1 MVPESLNAN
10 RFELL
15 RTRGTVSREP
25 SAQSPIK
32 DERLRIGK
40 PKKTAAGIVGVQK
53 SFSIGFHE
61 AGMKRTL
68 QSMLAVNRF
77 DGYDCP
83 GCAWPDPDDHRSSFE
98 FCENGAKA
106 FITEATK
113 KRVTPEKMRGIS
125 VTELS
130 KLTDMELDKMGR
142 ITSPLFLKEGQ
153 DTYEEIDWG
162 SAFKIIASRISGS
175 DDPDENVF
183 YTSGRASNEAAF
195 LWGVLARQ
203 IGTNNLPDCS
213 NMCHESSGVALSRSI
228 GIGKGTVKLS
238 CFEEADL
245 ILVIGQNPGTNHPR
259 MLTALAACKENG
271 GSVVSINPLEE
282 TAMKRFKHPQN
293 PLHLI
298 GRGVQIADEHLPVRI
313 GGDAA
318 LLQGFAKTMLSQGG
332 TDPDFIS
339 KNTLG
344 FEDWKRHIE
353 STDWET
359 IVEQSGISRDRI
371 EKTGTAIAKS
381 ERMIVCWAMGLT
393 QHENSVAVIQE
404 VSNLLLAGGHFG
416 KPGAGACPVRGHSN
430 VQGDRTV
437 GINHHPTED
446 FISSCENE
454 TGINMPRNKGYDV
467 VEFIQAALQGRVR
480 TFMALGGN
488 LVSAMS
494 DTERVAE
501 AISKI
506 DLTVQISTKLNRSH
520 LITGREALILP
531 CLGRT
536 ERDPAG
542 FVSVENSMGLVH
554 SSKGSLKPASEN
566 LLSEPE
572 IISRIGK
579 ELYPGGPMDWN
590 LYSDHENTRYLISR
604 CIPGFEDYNTKVRA
618 KGGFYLP
625 NGPRDGPI
633 WNTPSGKAHF
643 FCHDLPKRSLEDGR
657 FILMT
662 VRSHD
667 QYNTTIYG
675 MDDRYRGIYNARR
688 VVMMNKKDMLE
699 IGASPGQEVDLTS
712 HWGERKICSE
722 RWKVVPYDIPRGN
735 LCSYFPEA
743 NVLVPLESTAE
754 GSNTPTSKWIET
766 SISLRS

>member
-1 MVPESLNAN
+1 M
-10 RFELL
+10 
-15 RTRGTVSREP
+15 TRNPT
-25 SAQSPIK
+25 AQPPITE
-32 DERLRIGK
+32 ERLRIGK
-40 PKKTAAGIVGVQK
+40 PKKTAAGLVGVQK
-53 SFSIGFHE
+53 SFSIGLQE
-61 AGMKRTL
+61 AGLKRTL
-68 QSMLAVNRF
+68 QSMLTVNRF

-106 FITEATK
+106 FATEATN
-113 KRVTPEKMRGIS
+113 KRVTPGKMKEIS
-125 VTELS
+125 VTQLS
-130 KLTDMELDKMGR
+130 KLSDMELDKLGR
-142 ITSPLFLKEGQ
+142 ITNPLFLREGE
-153 DTYEEIDWG
+153 DHYEEIDWEG
-162 SAFKIIASRISGS
+162 ALRIIASSISKS
-175 DDPDENVF
+175 DNPDETVF

-195 LWGVLARQ
+195 LWGTLARQ

-238 CFEEADL
+238 CFEQADL
-245 ILVIGQNPGTNHPR
+245 ILVMGQNPGTNHPR
-259 MLTALAACKENG
+259 MLTALASCKENG

-282 TAMKRFKHPQN
+282 TAMKRFKHPQK

-298 GRGVQIADEHLPVRI
+298 GRGTQIADDHLPVRI

-318 LLQGFAKTMLSQGG
+318 LLQGLAKTMLSQGG
-332 TDPDFIS
+332 VDPDFIS
-339 KNTLG
+339 NNTIG
-344 FEDWKRHIE
+344 FDDWKRHIE
-353 STDWET
+353 SASWDD
-359 IVEQSGISRDRI
+359 IVTLSGIPRDRI
-371 EKTGTAIAKS
+371 EKVGTAIAKS
-381 ERMIVCWAMGLT
+381 KRMIICWAMGLT

-404 VSNLLLAGGHFG
+404 VANLLLAGGHFG

-437 GINHHPTED
+437 GINHHPSEE
-446 FISSCENE
+446 FISSCEKE
-454 TGINMPRNKGYDV
+454 TGINMPRKRGYDV
-467 VEFIQAALQGRVR
+467 VEFIQAALEGRVR

-494 DTERVAE
+494 DTERVAK

-542 FVSVENSMGLVH
+542 FVTVENSMGLVH
-554 SSKGSLKPASEN
+554 SSNGSLEPASEI

-572 IISRIGK
+572 IISRLGSQ
-579 ELYPGGPMDWN
+579 LYPKGPLDWN
-590 LYSDHENTRYLISR
+590 AYSDHEHTRYLISR
-604 CIPGFEDYNTKVRA
+604 CIPGFEDYNTKVRSR
-618 KGGFYLP
+618 GGFYLP
-625 NGPRDGPI
+625 NGPRDGPT

-643 FCHDLPKRSLEDGR
+643 FCHDLPERDLQDGR
-657 FILMT
+657 YILMT

-688 VVMMNKKDMLE
+688 VVMMNIEDMRE
-699 IGASPGQEVDLTS
+699 IGVSAGQEIDLTS
-712 HWGERKICSE
+712 HWEDRKIHSE
-722 RWKVVPYDIPRGN
+722 KWKVVPYDIPRGN

-743 NVLVPLESTAE
+743 NVLVPLESTAVD
-754 GSNTPTSKWIET
+754 SNTPTSKWIEVSVST
-766 SISLRS
+766 R